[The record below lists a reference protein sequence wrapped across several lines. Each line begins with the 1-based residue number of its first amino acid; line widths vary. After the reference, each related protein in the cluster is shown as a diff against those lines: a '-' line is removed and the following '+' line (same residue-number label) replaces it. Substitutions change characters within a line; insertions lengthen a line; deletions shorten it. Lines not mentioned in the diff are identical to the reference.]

1 MRAMLSYDYA
11 ILRIVPSVERE
22 EFVNAGVVLHSAEHA
37 FLDCRV
43 HLDPPRLAAL
53 WPALDLDVVRQHLEA
68 FPKICAG
75 HPDAGPIAG
84 LSRGERFQ
92 WLVSP
97 RSTIIQVSPV
107 HSGVCDSPR
116 AALDEIFRR
125 LVLT

>member
-1 MRAMLSYDYA
+1 VRAMFSYDYA
-11 ILRIVPSVERE
+11 VLRVVPSVERE
-22 EFVNAGVVLHSAEHA
+22 EFVNAGVVLHSAECA

-43 HLDPPRLAAL
+43 HLDQQRLSGL
-53 WPALDLDVVRQHLEA
+53 WPALDMDVIRQHLEA

-75 HPDAGPIAG
+75 DPGAGPIAG

>member
-11 ILRIVPSVERE
+11 ILRIVPSVERD
-22 EFVNAGVVLHSAEHA
+22 EFVNAGAVLQCPERA

-43 HLDPPRLAAL
+43 HIDEGRLRAL
-53 WPALDLDVVRQHLEA
+53 WPELDFEVIRQHLEA

-75 HPDAGPIAG
+75 DPDAGPIAR
-84 LSRGERFQ
+84 LSRRERFQ
-92 WLVSP
+92 WLVAP

-107 HSGVCDSPR
+107 HSGVCDSPA